1 MNLVSVVEKYL
12 NEASGLTFDDENPD
26 DPLLIIWFDDK
37 KFNEFRSPDNYSKV
51 VEFFSGRVIAL
62 TILEKADEGKDEYY
76 YRSSFVDKGTADVV
90 NLNFASWGQNDL
102 HAFREKIKQDTK
114 MKLTISLIDR
124 PQQKLLPH
132 EMTGSHSPL
141 IVDGFIFKEA
151 ESKENESEDN
161 S

>member
-1 MNLVSVVEKYL
+1 MNLVSEVERYL
-12 NEASGLTFDDENPD
+12 NEAYGLTFDDENPD

-51 VEFFSGRVIAL
+51 VEFFSGRAIVL
-62 TILEKADEGKDEYY
+62 TIQEKADEGRHEYY

-90 NLNFASWGQNDL
+90 NLNFASWGQSDL
-102 HAFREKIKQDTK
+102 RAFREKVKEDTK
-114 MKLTISLIDR
+114 MKLVITLIDR

-132 EMTGSHSPL
+132 EMTKTHNPL
-141 IVDGFIFKEA
+141 IVDGYIFKEA
-151 ESKENESEDN
+151 ENKKDKTEST